1 MAEVGDRE
9 KEKKTQSAA
18 AESAVSGD
26 RDNKMDRVSSGRI
39 GSDRRYRPSE
49 GMLAWQGGG
58 SKEDTLPTWGVELNI
73 LTGEKAGLHQELH
86 QLKL

>member
-49 GMLAWQGGG
+49 IMLAWQGGG
-58 SKEDTLPTWGVELNI
+58 VRRILYQPGV
-73 LTGEKAGLHQELH
+73 
-86 QLKL
+86 LK